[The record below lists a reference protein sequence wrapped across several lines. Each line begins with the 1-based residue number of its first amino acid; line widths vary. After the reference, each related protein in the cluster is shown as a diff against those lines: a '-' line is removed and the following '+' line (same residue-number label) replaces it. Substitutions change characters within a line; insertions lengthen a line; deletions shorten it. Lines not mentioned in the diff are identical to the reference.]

1 MFVSGWT
8 PWQTVLVVTGW
19 TRIALNTV
27 LFGSISVGLGWI
39 NRDISRWC
47 MRVWCDQLCRIAT
60 LRVSC
65 VGFEHLHAAPQAVMV
80 SNHHT
85 VMDIAVLGSSLR
97 RDYRW
102 LAKAELFRLPF
113 LGWHLRLAGHVPVH
127 RGAERKKNVGLPKR
141 LAAVDEQGAS
151 LLFFP
156 EGTRNLELG
165 AFQLGAFQAA
175 VELNRPI
182 VPLCLSGTNHTT
194 DVVLETERRCLM
206 QALPP
211 MHAPSEGTPRERAE
225 ALRDACHAAM
235 AKALCEAADRVETG

>member
-1 MFVSGWT
+1 MNGWT
-8 PWQTVLVVTGW
+8 PWQTVLVGMAW

-27 LFGSISVGLGWI
+27 LFGSISVGLGWM
-39 NRDISRWC
+39 NPDISRWC

-60 LRVSC
+60 LRVRC
-65 VGFEHLHAAPQAVMV
+65 VGFENLEATPQAVLV

-127 RGAERKKNVGLPKR
+127 RGADRKKNVRLPKR
-141 LAAVDEQGAS
+141 LASVDEQGAS

-156 EGTRNLELG
+156 EGTRNLHLG

-175 VELNRPI
+175 VDLNRPI
-182 VPLCLSGTNHTT
+182 VPLCLSGTTHTT
-194 DVVLETERRCLM
+194 DVVLEKERHCVV

-211 MHAPSEGTPRERAE
+211 MHAPPDGTPGERAK
-225 ALRDACHAAM
+225 ALRDACHDAM
-235 AKALCEAADRVETG
+235 AKALGEAAEWVETR